1 LSEDAR
7 SYAPATAR
15 NRDAILAVL
24 RETLPESG
32 LVLEI
37 ASGTGEHIC
46 HFAAALPN
54 LVFQPSDPDASSRE
68 SIAAWTRFEG
78 LPSVL
83 PPLALDVEADDWA
96 DQVERPDAILNVN
109 MIHISPWTACQGLM
123 RGAGRLLAPDALL
136 YLYGP
141 YKRGGRHTAPSNE
154 AFDHSLRQRDVRFGV
169 RDLEDVLDSAAE
181 HGLELERTLEM
192 PANNLS
198 VVLRAGRSL

>member
-1 LSEDAR
+1 MSEDAR
-7 SYAPATAR
+7 SYAPATGR
-15 NRDAILAVL
+15 NRDVILAVL
-24 RETLPESG
+24 REALPESG

-96 DQVERPDAILNVN
+96 DQVERPDA
-109 MIHISPWTACQGLM
+109 
-123 RGAGRLLAPDALL
+123 
-136 YLYGP
+136 
-141 YKRGGRHTAPSNE
+141 
-154 AFDHSLRQRDVRFGV
+154 
-169 RDLEDVLDSAAE
+169 
-181 HGLELERTLEM
+181 
-192 PANNLS
+192 
-198 VVLRAGRSL
+198 